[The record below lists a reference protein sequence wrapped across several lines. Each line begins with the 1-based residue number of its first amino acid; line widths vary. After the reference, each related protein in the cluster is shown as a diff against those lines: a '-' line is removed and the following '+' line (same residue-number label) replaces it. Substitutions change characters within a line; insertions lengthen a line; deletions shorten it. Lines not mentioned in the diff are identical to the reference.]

1 MTMEEIIK
9 KCDQQMSIVGEN
21 ASVGLLIPGRWGK
34 ANTRR
39 LWEGGPVGKIV
50 MELEGLVYV
59 IFSAKEVKEAVQ
71 KILDE
76 STVYGNDCQ
85 GGRCEL

>member
-1 MTMEEIIK
+1 MTLEEIIN
-9 KCDQQMSIVGEN
+9 KCDQQMSIDGEN

-50 MELEGLVYV
+50 MEFEEGLVYV
-59 IFSAKEVKEAVQ
+59 IFSAKEVKEAAQ

-76 STVYGNDCQ
+76 GERDA
-85 GGRCEL
+85 